1 MPPGGRRGA
10 KQGPKWTREPQLGDL
25 VLAKIKGYPAWPAK
39 ISKPEDWSQTPMPR
53 KFFVYFYGTREI
65 AFVPLADLQE
75 FTEKTKNDLLNR
87 APNIKVQ
94 RKYVQAYNDAVEQIC
109 KAYSELPK
117 SSEAAS
123 GALPDQSEKTTEHLA
138 KSPVDGQT
146 PGLGR
151 MESDSPTD
159 DSNASGP
166 GSGTEEDMQD
176 GGHEIG
182 DHSLA
187 VSQNKTSSLQDP
199 QHPKTKKQVASK
211 SALDMYLEQ
220 EHSPTSVRAERET
233 EEVKIENESRPPEG
247 FVLDPNLEVVCAL
260 EVPTKSKANKL
271 LRNAERKENKRA
283 DIGSSTGR
291 TATEVAFDVLN
302 MTADKES
309 REFKKS
315 KITAKQSLATGSE
328 RRDHNKIVHGKRDKD
343 FTGKSSGGFS
353 SNKKSQPGGGRRKM
367 DSNTDIRPA
376 KKPRLMDKA
385 GETDKT
391 VVKSEAKLS
400 INYEKQ
406 SAMKHER
413 STAVETGKNTI
424 PKTGISDD
432 RARRSDSV
440 VSPVSRLHSEVVE
453 PASGSATQSTV
464 ADSAKKGSSM
474 KEGASRVDR
483 QLDKPKRRACR
494 FDDDEDE
501 GQRTPLHR
509 TSAKSIST
517 HIVSSEKAG
526 SRGNFSS
533 HVGNASLKKPGPATE
548 EKSKGSGMSPAKHEL
563 VCSSPNQD
571 KVHARHQ
578 VMGRRSITGSVDTFA
593 GMGNKM
599 NLVDRKSSSQVKMP
613 TPSEVKK
620 LHSSS
625 KQLHLT
631 SGNSH
636 SRNYPASEKN
646 SLLSKSEDTKAKSKP
661 GAQAVEHKVSTTVI
675 VSAERAG
682 KWDHLKEERSIT
694 VDKAASEPNPD
705 SVKSMKH
712 LIAAAQARRNLMAST
727 HGKFD
732 GPLTDNAGS
741 TSTPYG
747 LPGLSPSPVFRI
759 PSPPRI
765 ALPESPGQRIVLK
778 SPMELDHEHGKSPKS
793 RQASGSPSGGTDAA
807 IARDALEGMIETLS
821 RTKDS
826 IGRATRHA
834 IECCKYGIAGEIVE
848 LLVQKLESEPN
859 LHRRIDLLF
868 LVDSITQCSH
878 SQRGVA
884 GASYVPTVQAA
895 LPRLLGAAAPPGS
908 SARENRRQCLKVLR
922 LWLERKIMPEEI
934 LRKYMGD
941 IEVPNDDTSTSFML
955 KRPSRAERS
964 VDDPIREMD
973 DMLVDEYGSNATFE
987 LSGILSSKVF
997 EDDEDFPRNN
1007 GLSPF
1012 ISQHVESDN
1021 IRETEDTI
1029 APASAEEHIIRPEN
1043 VTTVAAIEGAL
1054 EGNKQHT
1061 DGAILIEHDSRQ
1073 EPGSEQALIDQ
1084 NKLPPLPDG
1093 PPPLSS
1099 DSPPP
1104 PLPLDSPPPLPLP
1117 SGSSP
1122 PPPLP
1127 SDSPPPPPPL
1137 PPSPPPAAPP
1147 PPPPPLPL
1155 SPASPP
1161 PPPPPPLPSGPPP
1174 QPAPP
1179 RPPTQASPLP
1189 SILPPVPS
1197 SPSSLG
1203 YQPPAPEYFRTP
1215 NGNQLTQ
1222 MTQAIGNTTNFI
1234 PGGSAN
1240 GQTAVKFVPS
1250 MPAEYGNN
1258 NVFMAP
1264 QTSNGNYQFR
1274 PTGVPFQ
1281 QGNFSAF
1288 PSAQTP
1294 PVHSHSRIAHMNPLG
1309 QQAVPPPRNPYIVQS
1324 FPNSQSHYPS
1334 EEHWRMASGNF
1345 SPDDQHNNWLAG
1357 ARALSCSEGSFVQ
1370 DGYSR
1375 SNIDRSSMNPM
1386 NHQHTVLN
1394 HLPSG
1399 APLPGHVV
1407 PQMLPARSDIHSLN
1421 CWRPS

>member
-10 KQGPKWTREPQLGDL
+10 KQGRKWTREPQLGDL

-39 ISKPEDWSQTPMPR
+39 ISRPEEWGQTPTPR

-75 FTEKTKNDLLNR
+75 FTEKAKDDLLDR
-87 APNIKVQ
+87 APSIKVQ
-94 RKYVQAYNDAVEQIC
+94 KKYVRAYNEAVEQIC
-109 KAYSELPK
+109 KAYNELPK

-123 GALPDQSEKTTEHLA
+123 GALPDQSEKTTEHLVR
-138 KSPVDGQT
+138 SPDDGENL
-146 PGLGR
+146 GLGR
-151 MESDSPTD
+151 MEADSPTD
-159 DSNASGP
+159 DSIASGQ
-166 GSGTEEDMQD
+166 GSGAEDVKD

-182 DHSLA
+182 GHSLS
-187 VSQNKTSSLQDP
+187 VSQKKTSLLQDP
-199 QHPKTKKQVASK
+199 EHPKTKKPVASK
-211 SALDMYLEQ
+211 SALDMYREQ
-220 EHSPTSVRAERET
+220 EHSPTSVRADRD
-233 EEVKIENESRPPEG
+233 EEVKNEKESCPPEG

-260 EVPTKSKANKL
+260 EVPKKSKANKL
-271 LRNAERKENKRA
+271 LRNAERKEKRA

-291 TATEVAFDVLN
+291 TAPEAASDVLN
-302 MTADKES
+302 MGADKES

-315 KITAKQSLATGSE
+315 KIMTKQSLATGSE
-328 RRDHNKIVHGKRDKD
+328 KRDHNEIVHGKPDKQLSR
-343 FTGKSSGGFS
+343 KSSAGFS
-353 SNKKSQPGGGRRKM
+353 SNKKSLPGSGQRT
-367 DSNTDIRPA
+367 TDCITDTRPA
-376 KKPRLMDKA
+376 KKPRLMDRG

-391 VVKSEAKLS
+391 VAQSDTKLS
-400 INYEKQ
+400 IDCEKHN
-406 SAMKHER
+406 AMKYER
-413 STAVETGKNTI
+413 STTVETGKNTV
-424 PKTGISDD
+424 PKTGISDG
-432 RARRSDSV
+432 RARRSGSV
-440 VSPVSRLHSEVVE
+440 LSPVSRLHSEVVE
-453 PASGSATQSTV
+453 PTSGSATQSTV
-464 ADSAKKGSSM
+464 ADSAKKGSIM
-474 KEGASRVDR
+474 KEDASRVDR
-483 QLDKPKRRACR
+483 QSAKPKRRACR
-494 FDDDEDE
+494 FDDEEDE

-517 HIVSSEKAG
+517 HIVPADKAG
-526 SRGNFSS
+526 TRGKISS
-533 HVGNASLKKPGPATE
+533 HAGNASIKKSGPARE
-548 EKSKGSGMSPAKHEL
+548 EKSKSVGMSPVRHEL
-563 VCSSPNQD
+563 VCSSPSQD
-571 KVHARHQ
+571 KMHARHQ
-578 VMGRRSITGSVDTFA
+578 AIGRRSITGSVDTSA
-593 GMGNKM
+593 GMGNKT
-599 NLVDRKSSSQVKMP
+599 NLVDRKSSGQVKMP
-613 TPSEVKK
+613 TSSEVKK
-620 LHSSS
+620 IHSSS

-646 SLLSKSEDTKAKSKP
+646 SLPKSEDTKAKSKP
-661 GAQAVEHKVSTTVI
+661 GAQAVEHKVSTTVT
-675 VSAERAG
+675 VSAERGA
-682 KWDHLKEERSIT
+682 KRDHLKEERSIS
-694 VDKAASEPNPD
+694 VDKAASSEPNSD

-712 LIAAAQARRNLMAST
+712 LIAAAQARRNLMASA

-732 GPLTDNAGS
+732 GSLTDNAGM
-741 TSTPYG
+741 TSTQYG

-759 PSPPRI
+759 PSPSRI
-765 ALPESPGQRIVLK
+765 AFPESPGERIVLK
-778 SPMELDHEHGKSPKS
+778 SPTELDHEHGKSPKS
-793 RQASGSPSGGTDAA
+793 RQVSGSPSIGTDAA

-821 RTKDS
+821 RTKES

-834 IECCKYGIAGEIVE
+834 IECSKYGIAGEIVE
-848 LLVQKLESEPN
+848 LLVQKLEREPN

-895 LPRLLGAAAPPGS
+895 LPRLLGAAAPPGAG
-908 SARENRRQCLKVLR
+908 ARENRRQCLKVLR
-922 LWLERKIMPEEI
+922 LWLERKIMPEDI

-941 IEVPNDDTSTSFML
+941 IEVPNDNTSTSFML

-997 EDDEDFPRNN
+997 EDDEDLPRNN
-1007 GLSPF
+1007 GSSPF
-1012 ISQHVESDN
+1012 ISQPVESDG
-1021 IRETEDTI
+1021 IQEAEDTV
-1029 APASAEEHIIRPEN
+1029 APASVEEQIRPEN
-1043 VTTVAAIEGAL
+1043 VTADAAMEGAL
-1054 EGNKQHT
+1054 ELLGSKQQT
-1061 DGAILIEHDSRQ
+1061 DGAILVEHDCSQ
-1073 EPGSEQALIDQ
+1073 EPGSELELIDQ
-1084 NKLPPLPDG
+1084 NEPPPLPDV
-1093 PPPLSS
+1093 
-1099 DSPPP
+1099 
-1104 PLPLDSPPPLPLP
+1104 
-1117 SGSSP
+1117 

-1137 PPSPPPAAPP
+1137 PPSPPPDTP

-1161 PPPPPPLPSGPPP
+1161 PPPPPLPSGPPP

-1179 RPPTQASPLP
+1179 PLPTQAPPLP
-1189 SILPPVPS
+1189 SIPPPVPS

-1203 YQPPAPEYFRTP
+1203 YRPPAPEYFRTP

-1222 MTQAIGNTTNFI
+1222 MTGNTSIQGIGNTANFV
-1234 PGGSAN
+1234 PGGPVN
-1240 GQTAVKFVPS
+1240 GQAAVNFVPS

-1264 QTSNGNYQFR
+1264 QTSSGNYQFR

-1288 PSAQTP
+1288 PSTQTP
-1294 PVHSHSRIAHMNPLG
+1294 PVHSHPRIAHMNPMG
-1309 QQAVPPPRNPYIVQS
+1309 QQAVPPPCNPYVVQS

-1334 EEHWRMASGNF
+1334 EERWRMASGNF

-1357 ARALSCSEGSFVQ
+1357 GRALSCSEGSFVQ

-1386 NHQHTVLN
+1386 NHQHTVRN

-1407 PQMLPARSDIHSLN
+1407 PQMLPARSDIHTLN

>member
-10 KQGPKWTREPQLGDL
+10 KHGRKWTREPQLGDL

-39 ISKPEDWSQTPMPR
+39 ISRPEDWNQTPIPR
-53 KFFVYFYGTREI
+53 KFFVHFYGTREI

-109 KAYSELPK
+109 KDYSELPK

-123 GALPDQSEKTTEHLA
+123 GALPDQSEKTTEHLM
-138 KSPVDGQT
+138 KSPDDGENL
-146 PGLGR
+146 GLGR
-151 MESDSPTD
+151 MEGDSPTD
-159 DSNASGP
+159 DSNASGQ
-166 GSGTEEDMQD
+166 GSGTEEDMKD
-176 GGHEIG
+176 GGHERG
-182 DHSLA
+182 DRSLA
-187 VSQNKTSSLQDP
+187 VSQTTTSLQHDP
-199 QHPKTKKQVASK
+199 EHPKTKKLVASK
-211 SALDMYLEQ
+211 SALDMYIEQ
-220 EHSPTSVRAERET
+220 EHAPTSVRAEREI
-233 EEVKIENESRPPEG
+233 EEVKIEKESRPPEG

-260 EVPTKSKANKL
+260 EVPNKSKSNKL
-271 LRNAERKENKRA
+271 LRNAERREKRA
-283 DIGSSTGR
+283 DIGSSTGM
-291 TATEVAFDVLN
+291 TALEAAPDVLN
-302 MTADKES
+302 MSADKES

-315 KITAKQSLATGSE
+315 KIMTKQSLATGSE
-328 RRDHNKIVHGKRDKD
+328 KRDQNKIVLGKPDKQ
-343 FTGKSSGGFS
+343 GKSSAGFS
-353 SNKKSQPGGGRRKM
+353 SNKKSLPGSGQRKM
-367 DSNTDIRPA
+367 DSSTDTRPA
-376 KKPRLMDKA
+376 KKPRLMDRA
-385 GETDKT
+385 GEPDKT
-391 VVKSEAKLS
+391 VAKSEMKLS
-400 INYEKQ
+400 INYEKHNT
-406 SAMKHER
+406 MKHER

-432 RARRSDSV
+432 RAQRSGSV
-440 VSPVSRLHSEVVE
+440 LSPISRLHPEVVE
-453 PASGSATQSTV
+453 PASGFATQLTV

-474 KEGASRVDR
+474 KGDASRVDR
-483 QLDKPKRRACR
+483 HLAKPKRRACR
-494 FDDDEDE
+494 FDEYEDE

-509 TSAKSIST
+509 TSAKSI
-517 HIVSSEKAG
+517 VPAEKAG
-526 SRGNFSS
+526 TWGKISS
-533 HVGNASLKKPGPATE
+533 HVGNASVKKSGPARE
-548 EKSKGSGMSPAKHEL
+548 ENSKSVGVSPVRHEL
-563 VCSSPNQD
+563 FCSSPSQD
-571 KVHARHQ
+571 KMHARHQ
-578 VMGRRSITGSVDTFA
+578 VMGRRSITGSVDTSA
-593 GMGNKM
+593 SMGNKT
-599 NLVDRKSSSQVKMP
+599 NLVDRKSSGQVKMP
-613 TPSEVKK
+613 TSSEVKK

-625 KQLHLT
+625 IQLHLT

-646 SLLSKSEDTKAKSKP
+646 SLLPKSEDTKAKSKP
-661 GAQAVEHKVSTTVI
+661 GAQAVEHKVSTTVT

-682 KWDHLKEERSIT
+682 KRDQLKEERSNS
-694 VDKAASEPNPD
+694 VDKTASSEPNSD

-732 GPLTDNAGS
+732 GSLTDNAGIA
-741 TSTPYG
+741 STPYG

-765 ALPESPGQRIVLK
+765 AFPESPGQHLVLK
-778 SPMELDHEHGKSPKS
+778 SPMELDREHGKSPKS
-793 RQASGSPSGGTDAA
+793 RPVSGSPSGGTDAA

-834 IECCKYGIAGEIVE
+834 IECSKYGIAGEIVE

-895 LPRLLGAAAPPGS
+895 LPRLLGAAAPLGAG
-908 SARENRRQCLKVLR
+908 ARENRRQCLKVLR
-922 LWLERKIMPEEI
+922 LWLERKIMPEDI

-941 IEVPNDDTSTSFML
+941 IEVPNDGTSTSFML

-1007 GLSPF
+1007 GSSPF
-1012 ISQHVESDN
+1012 ISQPIESDD
-1021 IRETEDTI
+1021 IRGTEDTI
-1029 APASAEEHIIRPEN
+1029 APASVEEQIIRPEN
-1043 VTTVAAIEGAL
+1043 VTTDAATEGAL
-1054 EGNKQHT
+1054 ELLGNKQQT
-1061 DGAILIEHDSRQ
+1061 DGAILIQHDSRQ
-1073 EPGSEQALIDQ
+1073 EPGLEQALIDQ
-1084 NKLPPLPDG
+1084 NELPPLPDG
-1093 PPPLSS
+1093 
-1099 DSPPP
+1099 
-1104 PLPLDSPPPLPLP
+1104 
-1117 SGSSP
+1117 

-1137 PPSPPPAAPP
+1137 PPSSPPATP

-1179 RPPTQASPLP
+1179 PPPTQAPPLP
-1189 SILPPVPS
+1189 SIPPPVPS
-1197 SPSSLG
+1197 SPSALG
-1203 YQPPAPEYFRTP
+1203 YQPPAAEYFRTP

-1222 MTQAIGNTTNFI
+1222 MTGNTSIQAIGNTPNFI
-1234 PGGSAN
+1234 PSGSVN
-1240 GQTAVKFVPS
+1240 GQAAVNFVPS

-1258 NVFMAP
+1258 SVFMAP

-1294 PVHSHSRIAHMNPLG
+1294 PVHSHSRMAHMNPMG
-1309 QQAVPPPRNPYIVQS
+1309 QQAVPPPCNPYVAQP
-1324 FPNSQSHYPS
+1324 FPSSQSHYPS

-1357 ARALSCSEGSFVQ
+1357 GRALSCSEGSFVQ

-1399 APLPGHVV
+1399 APLSGRERNITVGWHLHVSLWFLKPFLSIFLLTGHVV
-1407 PQMLPARSDIHSLN
+1407 PQMLPARSDIHTLN